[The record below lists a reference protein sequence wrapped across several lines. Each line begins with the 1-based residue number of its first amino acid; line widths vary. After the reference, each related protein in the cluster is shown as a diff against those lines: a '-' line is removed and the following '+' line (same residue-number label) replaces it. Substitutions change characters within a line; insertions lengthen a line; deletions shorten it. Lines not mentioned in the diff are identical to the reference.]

1 LLPSRKGRG
10 DFVRNGR
17 YKMENLF
24 YEALLIALL
33 ILLNGYLAGSE
44 IAVVTARKSHIKQ
57 MVESG
62 KKNAKAFLRL
72 KEEPDRF
79 LATIQIGITTVG
91 VLASAVGGAAAIK
104 AIKPAL
110 QAVPIKTISFA
121 AEPIS
126 IGIVVVIITYFSV
139 IFGELVPKSIALM
152 HPETIGLRTART
164 IDAFSR
170 MTAFFVKILTFS
182 TSIIL
187 RPFGEKPFT
196 ERAYITEEE
205 VKMLIKEG
213 RKHGVFEPTE
223 EKILQSVF
231 EFTDM
236 SVKEVMVSDTQM
248 VMIQID
254 KSAQEIFSLIEEEQF
269 SRYPVFGREPNDI
282 RGILYAKDFL
292 TTLAK
297 TGQVDIRKIIKPPY
311 FIPETMKISLLL
323 REMQKKRIHMALVV
337 DEYGGIS
344 GLVSLEDLIE
354 EIVGEIRDEYDVESP
369 VIQLSDGTMLI
380 DASISLR
387 DLREDYHIELPE
399 SPEYETLGG
408 FLMTALQK
416 IPQTGDRVEIEGKR
430 IKIVE
435 MVGQRIS
442 KVKLEKLPEP
452 IEGLPSA

>member
-1 LLPSRKGRG
+1 
-10 DFVRNGR
+10 
-17 YKMENLF
+17 MEGLF
-24 YEALLIALL
+24 LEVFLIALL
-33 ILLNGYLAGSE
+33 ILLNGYLAGTE
-44 IAVVTARKSHIKQ
+44 IAVVTARKSTIKK
-57 MVESG
+57 MAESG
-62 KKNAKAFLRL
+62 ERNAKIFLKL

-91 VLASAVGGAAAIK
+91 VLASAVGGAAAVK
-104 AIKPAL
+104 VIKPAL
-110 QAVPIKTISFA
+110 QAVPVKIISIG
-121 AEPIS
+121 AEPIA
-126 IGIVVVIITYFSV
+126 IGIIVVAITYFTV

-152 HPETIGLRTART
+152 HPETIGLWTART

-170 MTAFFVKILTFS
+170 MTTIFVKILTFS
-182 TSIIL
+182 TSIVL
-187 RPFGEKPFT
+187 KPFGEKPFT

-337 DEYGGIS
+337 NEYGGIS

-354 EIVGEIRDEYDVESP
+354 EIVGEIRDEYDTESP
-369 VIQLSDGTMLI
+369 VIQLPNGTMVI

-387 DLREDYHIELPE
+387 DLKEDHQISIPE

-416 IPQTGDRVEIEGKR
+416 IPQPGDVVEIEEKR

-435 MVGQRIS
+435 MVGQRIA

-452 IEGLPSA
+452 TEGPNNP